1 VASLAVPTLPCISS
15 SMYITIRTD
24 DQLSTHIFVSS
35 YLTIDKWNASA
46 FFCLKTNLMGL
57 YTATLTMI

>member
-1 VASLAVPTLPCISS
+1 
-15 SMYITIRTD
+15 MYITIRTD